1 VTSVLR
7 RAVAPFAAVTALVV
21 MLTACG
27 SGPSQ
32 VNSAVVIDGHTISV
46 DDVQAMVDK
55 IVKEQPAAQS
65 LAQQHKLDL
74 VSREVVT
81 QLITHEL
88 LTEVARKDGVRVDP
102 AQLQEL
108 RAQNPFGQK
117 IPTDGSVPAE
127 QLVPELVNRARGFD
141 AYANDQ
147 LLLDGLARQ
156 HLGRD
161 SAQYNIVQIADE
173 AKAKALAEQIAAK
186 PNESAALMRAAS
198 ETPDQ
203 VQLNQDTGP
212 TGNGVFLAAPD
223 NSVFV
228 LPAGSGEQ
236 GGSGG
241 FQIVHVL
248 STKTAASTSPE
259 FDSSQIDPAQLPA
272 IGKFVLRPRA
282 IESKIEI
289 SPRFG
294 VWNDANLT
302 VVPKGEAEV
311 AGFVVLPKTEQP

>member
-1 VTSVLR
+1 M
-7 RAVAPFAAVTALVV
+7 TALVV
-21 MLTACG
+21 TLTACG

-32 VNSAVVIDGHTISV
+32 ANSAVIIDGHTISV
-46 DDVQAMVDK
+46 DDVQAIVDK
-55 IVKEQPAAQS
+55 IVKEQPAARS

-74 VSREVVT
+74 VSREVVG

-88 LTEVARKDGVRVDP
+88 LTEVAREDGVRVDQE
-102 AQLQEL
+102 QLKEL
-108 RAQNPFGQK
+108 RDQNPFGQK

-127 QLVPELVNRARGFD
+127 QLVPELVNRARGFE

-161 SAQYNIVQIADE
+161 SAQYNIVQITDE
-173 AKAKALAEQIAAK
+173 AKAKDLAEQIAAK
-186 PNESAALMRAAS
+186 PSDAAGLMRDSGAKP
-198 ETPDQ
+198 EQ
-203 VQLNQDTGP
+203 LQLNQDTGP
-212 TGNGVFLAAPD
+212 TGNGVFLAAPK
-223 NSVFV
+223 NAVFV
-228 LPAGSGEQ
+228 LPAGGGEQ

-241 FQIVHVL
+241 FQVVHVL
-248 STKTAASTSPE
+248 STKMLSSTSPE
-259 FDSSQIDPAQLPA
+259 FDASQIDPSQLPA

-282 IESKIEI
+282 IESEIVI

-294 VWNDANLT
+294 VWNDANLN

-311 AGFVVLPKTEQP
+311 SGYLVLPKTAKP